1 MKELHISTLD
11 KGLPIGNNAPL
22 IDTIDIDGENV
33 NLIKLL
39 EKYRGVLIDLFR
51 GSW

>member
-1 MKELHISTLD
+1 MKELHISTPE
-11 KGLPIGNNAPL
+11 KGLYLGINAPL
-22 IDTIDIDGENV
+22 IDSIDIDGETV
-33 NLIKLL
+33 NLLKLL